1 MRKTK
6 PFLIFYP
13 ERHSLTRKQR
23 PSCERT
29 WTMKFFIDSADIN
42 EIKEAYSLGV
52 VDGVTTNPSLI
63 SKTGRPLKEVI
74 KDICEIVKGP
84 ISAEVISLDADGMYK
99 EGLELAKIHDNVV
112 VKVPMTEAGL
122 QAVKRF
128 SAEKI
133 KTNVTLVFTPLQALL
148 VAKAGGTMVSPFIGR
163 LDDISTDGLTAVKQ
177 MVQIFDNYDYSTQI
191 LAASIR
197 NPIHL
202 LESALAG
209 AHIATIPY
217 KVIKQLTHH
226 PLTDKGIEIFLND
239 YHKSNQQNV

>member
-1 MRKTK
+1 
-6 PFLIFYP
+6 
-13 ERHSLTRKQR
+13 
-23 PSCERT
+23 
-29 WTMKFFIDSADIN
+29 MKFFIDSADIN
-42 EIKEAYSLGV
+42 EIKEVQSLGL

-63 SKTGRPLKEVI
+63 AKTGRPIKDVI
-74 KDICEIVKGP
+74 KDICEVVKGP
-84 ISAEVISLDADGMYK
+84 ISAEVIALDAEGMYK

-112 VKVPMTEAGL
+112 IKVPMTEAGL
-122 QAVKRF
+122 QAVRKF

-163 LDDISTDGLTAVKQ
+163 LDDISTDGMTAVKQ
-177 MVQIFDNYDYSTQI
+177 MVKIFENYNFSTQI

-202 LESALAG
+202 LDAALAG
-209 AHIATIPY
+209 AHIATIPH

-239 YHKSNQQNV
+239 YKKSNQ

>member
-1 MRKTK
+1 
-6 PFLIFYP
+6 
-13 ERHSLTRKQR
+13 
-23 PSCERT
+23 
-29 WTMKFFIDSADIN
+29 MKFFIDSADIN

-52 VDGVTTNPSLI
+52 IDGVTTNPSLVA
-63 SKTGRPLKEVI
+63 KTGRPLKEVI
-74 KDICEIVKGP
+74 KDICEVVKGP
-84 ISAEVISLDADGMYK
+84 VSAEVISLDAEGMYK

-112 VKVPMTEAGL
+112 IKVPMTEAGL

-163 LDDISTDGLTAVKQ
+163 LDDISTDGLTAVRQ
-177 MVQIFDNYDYSTQI
+177 MVQIFKNYDFNTQI

-202 LESALAG
+202 LDAALAG

-239 YHKSNQQNV
+239 YKKANSTNA

>member
-1 MRKTK
+1 
-6 PFLIFYP
+6 
-13 ERHSLTRKQR
+13 
-23 PSCERT
+23 
-29 WTMKFFIDSADIN
+29 D
-42 EIKEAYSLGV
+42 
-52 VDGVTTNPSLI
+52 
-63 SKTGRPLKEVI
+63 
-74 KDICEIVKGP
+74 
-84 ISAEVISLDADGMYK
+84 AEGMYK

-112 VKVPMTEAGL
+112 IKVPMTEAGL

-163 LDDISTDGLTAVKQ
+163 LDDISTDGLTAVRQ
-177 MVQIFDNYDYSTQI
+177 MVQIFKNYDFNTQI

-202 LESALAG
+202 LDAALAG

-239 YHKSNQQNV
+239 YKKANSTNA